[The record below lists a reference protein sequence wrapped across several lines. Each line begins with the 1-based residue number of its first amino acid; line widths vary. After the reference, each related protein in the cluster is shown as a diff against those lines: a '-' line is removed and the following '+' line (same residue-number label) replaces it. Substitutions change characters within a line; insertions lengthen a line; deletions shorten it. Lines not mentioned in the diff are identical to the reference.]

1 MTLRAS
7 RSTRGRVPGRCI
19 FNPRARVITVN
30 AGGQGERVA

>member
-1 MTLRAS
+1 
-7 RSTRGRVPGRCI
+7 VPGRCI